1 MIELIQI
8 ARLKNT
14 SLKKVI
20 LRDKII
26 TLAMKGILIPFL
38 TGYIIL
44 IIENM
49 IG

>member
-26 TLAMKGILIPFL
+26 SLIMKGICVPFL
-38 TGYIIL
+38 TGYAIL
-44 IIENM
+44 ILKNM

>member
-1 MIELIQI
+1 MIELFEII
-8 ARLKNT
+8 RLKNT

-26 TLAMKGILIPFL
+26 SLIMKGICVPFL
-38 TGYIIL
+38 TVYTIL
-44 IIENM
+44 IIKNM